1 MSYGNELAEE
11 IMINDMIAYHQQV
24 QRISEGI
31 WIKRDGT
38 NVNIHDM
45 TVAHIYNCLNMLSGR
60 TDDISDMWVR
70 RFKKELLNRKGL

>member
-38 NVNIHDM
+38 KVNIHDM

-70 RFKKELLNRKGL
+70 RFKKELLNRK